1 MVLLFS
7 LIFLFFRLVVMD
19 HHHPKRLHLLIT
31 CQTVVMV
38 SQKSVPFA
46 YAILPHK
53 KLGHQKL
60 VTTAFVWTVCKSGP
74 GYL

>member
-1 MVLLFS
+1 
-7 LIFLFFRLVVMD
+7 MD
-19 HHHPKRLHLLIT
+19 HHHHHHRPKQLHLPIT

-53 KLGHQKL
+53 RLGHQKL

-74 GYL
+74 GYV